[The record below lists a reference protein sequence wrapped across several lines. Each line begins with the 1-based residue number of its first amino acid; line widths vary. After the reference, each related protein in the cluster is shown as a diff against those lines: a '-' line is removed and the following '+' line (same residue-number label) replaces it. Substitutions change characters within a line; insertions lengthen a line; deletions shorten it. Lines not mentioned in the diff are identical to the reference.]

1 MPLLL
6 CDKITENEFK
16 KMESLLM
23 DKIRE
28 FFKRDKFAELAGIEL
43 LEISPGK
50 AKARMKVGPQ
60 HLNGVDIVHGGAIFT
75 LADLVFAAASNSHGT
90 VAVAINASISF
101 IKASSGGTLFAE
113 GREIACNPKL
123 ATYSIDVTNEAGEI
137 IAVFQGM
144 VYRKKDNLPGVQ
156 SA

>member
-1 MPLLL
+1 MIVNK
-6 CDKITENEFK
+6 CDKNGVIA
-16 KMESLLM
+16 M

-28 FFKRDKFAELAGIEL
+28 FLRRDKFAELAGIEL
-43 LEISPGK
+43 LEVSPGRAR
-50 AKARMKVGPQ
+50 AKMTVGPQ

-101 IKASSGGTLFAE
+101 IKAASGGTLFAD

-123 ATYSIDVTNEAGEI
+123 ATYSIDVTNETGEI

-144 VYRKKDNLPGVQ
+144 VYRKKDSLPGMK
-156 SA
+156 ST

>member
-1 MPLLL
+1 
-6 CDKITENEFK
+6 
-16 KMESLLM
+16 M

-28 FFKRDKFAELAGIEL
+28 FFKRDKFAELAGVEL
-43 LEISPGK
+43 LEVSPGSAK
-50 AKARMKVGPQ
+50 AKMKIGPQ
-60 HLNGVDIVHGGAIFT
+60 HLNGVDIVHGAAVFT

-101 IKASSGGTLFAE
+101 IKASTGGTLFAH

-123 ATYSIDVTNEAGEI
+123 ATYAIDITNEAGEV

-144 VYRKKDNLPGVQ
+144 VYRKKDTLADVMAA
-156 SA
+156 SSRK